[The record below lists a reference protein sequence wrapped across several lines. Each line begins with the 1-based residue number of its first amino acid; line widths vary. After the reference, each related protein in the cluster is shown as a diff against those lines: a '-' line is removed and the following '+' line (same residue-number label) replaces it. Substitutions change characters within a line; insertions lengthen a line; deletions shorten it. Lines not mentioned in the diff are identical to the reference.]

1 MYYSVKT
8 FYKVMKSNSNNLPSA
23 NDGGATAALTDAVIH
38 SDTNNENDGET

>member
-1 MYYSVKT
+1 
-8 FYKVMKSNSNNLPSA
+8 MKSNSNNLPSA